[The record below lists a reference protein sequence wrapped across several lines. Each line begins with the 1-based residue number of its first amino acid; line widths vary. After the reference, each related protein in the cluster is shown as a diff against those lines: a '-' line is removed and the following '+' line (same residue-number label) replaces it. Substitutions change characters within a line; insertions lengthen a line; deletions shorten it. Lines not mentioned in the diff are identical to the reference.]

1 MEGSI
6 MDSTTVRNEME
17 KTNRIFETE
26 VVGKGDFTALKNVY
40 TKDARILPP
49 GAEMISGREQIQTF
63 WQQAAAA
70 MGVTSVKLRTV
81 DAEILGDTAIE
92 IGRAELGTTHPT
104 SPTVVKYV
112 VIWKREDGAW
122 KWHVD
127 IWNAIS

>member
-1 MEGSI
+1 
-6 MDSTTVRNEME
+6 MDPATVRDEME
-17 KTNRIFETE
+17 KTNRIFERE

-49 GAEMISGREQIQTF
+49 GAEMVTGRKQIEAF
-63 WQQAAAA
+63 WQQTAAA
-70 MGVTSVKLRTV
+70 MGVESVKLQTV

-92 IGRAELGTTHPT
+92 IGRAELGTTHPA

-112 VIWKREDGAW
+112 VVWKREDNAW

>member
-1 MEGSI
+1 
-6 MDSTTVRNEME
+6 MDPTTIRNEME

-26 VVGKGDFTALKNVY
+26 VVGKGDFSALKNVY

-49 GAEMISGREQIQTF
+49 GAEMIGGGDQIQTF

-70 MGVTSVKLRTV
+70 MGVNSVKLRTV
-81 DAEILGDTAIE
+81 DAEVLGDTAIE

-104 SPTVVKYV
+104 SPMVVKYV

-127 IWNAIS
+127 IWNAVS

>member
-1 MEGSI
+1 
-6 MDSTTVRNEME
+6 MDPATVRMEME

-26 VVGKGDFTALKNVY
+26 VVGKGDFAALKNVY
-40 TKDARILPP
+40 TADARILPP
-49 GAEMISGREQIQTF
+49 GSEMVTGREPIQKF
-63 WQQAAAA
+63 WKQAAEV
-70 MGVTSVKLRTV
+70 MGVKSAKLRTLN
-81 DAEILGDTAIE
+81 AEVLGDTAIE
-92 IGRAELGTTHPT
+92 IGRAELGTAHPT